1 MKLTPEVVKSMS
13 AEEIKLISDDDLI
26 RLDNAGFLETLS
38 VVQLNAL
45 TENQIGILAKKLYP
59 DGWFSLFICINLSD
73 LIDQYPSTKR
83 NPYLEEQIS
92 SKHHVNH
99 TYAFWVDI

>member
-1 MKLTPEVVKSMS
+1 MELTPEVVKRMS
-13 AEEIKLISDDDLI
+13 AEEIKLISDGDLI

-59 DGWFSLFICINLSD
+59 DG
-73 LIDQYPSTKR
+73 
-83 NPYLEEQIS
+83 
-92 SKHHVNH
+92 
-99 TYAFWVDI
+99 